1 MSTRSVVRSFVLASV
16 VSISLSAL
24 TAQAEC
30 VYPKVPTSYPD
41 GRTATKED
49 MLAGQA
55 SVKKFMAE
63 ADTYIACIDAENP
76 LPPNVDKMSDA
87 DKKAAIARE
96 EIRIKKHNAVVGDE
110 EKVRDAFNE
119 QLHAWKEAQKAK

>member
-1 MSTRSVVRSFVLASV
+1 MTTRVIGWFAVL
-16 VSISLSAL
+16 SLGFAV
-24 TAQAEC
+24 AANAGEC
-30 VYPKVPTSYPD
+30 VYPKTPASYPD

-55 SVKKFMAE
+55 AVKQFMAD
-63 ADTYIACIDAENP
+63 ADAYIACIDAENP
-76 LPPNVDKMSDA
+76 LPPNVDKLPDA

-96 EIRIKKHNAVVGDE
+96 EMRVKKHNAVVGDE

-119 QLHAWKEAQKAK
+119 QLRAWREAQKNK